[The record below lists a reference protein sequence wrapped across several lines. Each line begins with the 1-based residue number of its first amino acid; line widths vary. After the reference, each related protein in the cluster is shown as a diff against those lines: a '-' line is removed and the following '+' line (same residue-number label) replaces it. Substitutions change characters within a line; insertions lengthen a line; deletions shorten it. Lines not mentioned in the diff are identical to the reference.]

1 MTHIL
6 TATDRIAAH
15 RASPITEAALSKL
28 RTANL
33 GYEKVAEGQY
43 LVAGTV
49 HFWPANGFWRVKG
62 GMSFGYGAEKLIAAV
77 LPPVQPSKPSLALV
91 PPVGL

>member
-1 MTHIL
+1 MTRAL

-15 RASPITEAALSKL
+15 KATPIVDSALSKL

-33 GYEKVAEGQY
+33 GYSVVAPGQY

-77 LPPVQPSKPSLALV
+77 LPPVQPCKPSLALV